1 VYYATINERTA
12 EKIEENQR
20 FIKLVFPVGEG
31 KQWLGNKFI
40 DPSDELVFLKDW
52 KYEMKDVNKPLIF
65 GSLKFDSTLAV
76 LQQYDSS
83 AINITSSIEKYAK
96 NIGLVYKELRFLK
109 SQNNFGL
116 PWEERAEQ
124 GYILRMSIID
134 YGKE

>member
-1 VYYATINERTA
+1 
-12 EKIEENQR
+12 
-20 FIKLVFPVGEG
+20 
-31 KQWLGNKFI
+31 
-40 DPSDELVFLKDW
+40 
-52 KYEMKDVNKPLIF
+52 MKDVNKPLIF

-109 SQNNFGL
+109 SQNNIGL

-134 YGKE
+134 YGKD